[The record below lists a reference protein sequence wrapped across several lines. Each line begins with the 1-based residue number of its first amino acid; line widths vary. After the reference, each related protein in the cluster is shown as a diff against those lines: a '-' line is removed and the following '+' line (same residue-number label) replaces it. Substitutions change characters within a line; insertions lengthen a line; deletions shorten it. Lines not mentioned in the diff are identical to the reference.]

1 MFFLKALIKYLKSSQ
16 NEVLAMLARY
26 IVIAIYGLDKFFGKD
41 VIFLVF
47 GKENNS
53 VYNYFESDSE
63 AFECCDELNNKD
75 PHWHILIEA
84 KATYNNN
91 DININ
96 SPYIKE
102 NDNIIVV
109 IPEYLKT
116 IIEKNDIV
124 NDLLS
129 RKTQLK
135 SHIK

>member
-1 MFFLKALIKYLKSSQ
+1 
-16 NEVLAMLARY
+16 MLARY